1 MKKDKGQA
9 QLGLFLSLV
18 VTLFVI
24 GLIVMIF
31 AIMGTE
37 LRDNTYDS
45 TTSSYVAELHQTN
58 TSVTKTFQ
66 LNASTNYALRNAVCT
81 VVSVYNTSS
90 PHALISSGNYTSWSN
105 CTIRPSTATAPYANA
120 SWLVNYTAVWDKDNT
135 ATYVMNDTVVALS
148 GSVDFFDLFVVIG
161 AMVVLIALVVLIVV
175 AIKGSNI
182 MGASKGTSG
191 ASIGT
196 A

>member
-9 QLGLFLSLV
+9 QLGLFLSII
-18 VTLFVI
+18 VTLFVV

-37 LRDNTYDS
+37 LKDSQYDS
-45 TTSSYVAELHQTN
+45 TSSTYVAELHNTN
-58 TSVTKTFQ
+58 TSVTKTFD
-66 LNASTNYALRNAVCT
+66 LNASTNYALRNAVCS
-81 VVSVYNTSS
+81 VVSVYNTTNE
-90 PHALISSGNYTSWSN
+90 LIASGNYTAYSN
-105 CTIRPSTATAPYANA
+105 CTVRAYTATAPYANV
-120 SWLVNYTAVWDKDNT
+120 SWLVNYTVVWDKDNT
-135 ATYVMNDTVVALS
+135 ATYVMNDTIDALG

-161 AMVVLIALVVLIVV
+161 AMVVLISLVVIIVLS
-175 AIKGSNI
+175 IKGSNL
-182 MGASKGTSG
+182 MGASKSPSG